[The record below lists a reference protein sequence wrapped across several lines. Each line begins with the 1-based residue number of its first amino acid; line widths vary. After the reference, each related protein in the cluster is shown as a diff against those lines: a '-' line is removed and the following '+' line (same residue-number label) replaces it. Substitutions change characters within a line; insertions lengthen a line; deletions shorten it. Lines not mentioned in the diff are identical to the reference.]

1 MAQRKQKW
9 SLNES
14 ERAPLGCLL
23 GQPAEVPRHRVREVS
38 KEVGVSMRKV
48 KAVLTGNPTGLT
60 FEEYERIR
68 KTLLKEG

>member
-9 SLNES
+9 SADGN

-23 GQPAEVPRHRVREVS
+23 GQPEKVPHHRVREVS
-38 KEVGVSMRKV
+38 KEVGVSVRKV
-48 KAVLTGNPTGLT
+48 KAVLTGKPVGLT

>member
-9 SLNES
+9 SANGS
-14 ERAPLGCLL
+14 ERSSLGCLL
-23 GQPAEVPRHRVREVS
+23 GQPNEVPHHRVREVS
-38 KEVGVSMRKV
+38 KEIGVSVRKV
-48 KAVLTGNPTGLT
+48 KAVLAGNPVGLT

>member
-9 SLNES
+9 SANGS
-14 ERAPLGCLL
+14 EQVPLGCLL
-23 GQPAEVPRHRVREVS
+23 GQPAEVPHQRVREVS
-38 KEVGVSMRKV
+38 KKIGVSVGKV
-48 KAVLTGNPTGLT
+48 KAVLAGNPVGLT

>member
-9 SLNES
+9 SADGS
-14 ERAPLGCLL
+14 EQSPLGCLL
-23 GQPAEVPRHRVREVS
+23 GQPAEVPHHRVREVS
-38 KEVGVSMRKV
+38 KEVGVSVRKV
-48 KAVLTGNPTGLT
+48 KAVLAGNPVGLT

>member
-9 SLNES
+9 SADGS
-14 ERAPLGCLL
+14 ERASLGCLL
-23 GQPAEVPRHRVREVS
+23 GQPEKVPHHRVREVS
-38 KEVGVSMRKV
+38 KEVGVSVRKV
-48 KAVLTGNPTGLT
+48 KAALTGNPVGLT